1 MAPLWP
7 KDWPDQVNFV
17 MIPSYCMQLVIVES
31 PTKAKT
37 IRKFLGSEYH
47 VLASMGHVRD
57 LPETAADVPEEFKK
71 TPKGK
76 LGVDVDHNFEP
87 LYLIPKSK
95 TKTVTE
101 LKKLIKEAS
110 AVYLATDE
118 DREGESI
125 SWHLLQILKP
135 KVPVH
140 RLVFHEITKSAIEHA
155 LAHPRDLDENLV
167 HAQETRRILDRLVG
181 YTVSPVLWKKIAF
194 GLSAGR
200 VQSAVLKAIVDRER
214 DRMRFVK
221 SSYWDVEATLE
232 HTALPFEAKLISS
245 EGTRIASGKDFD
257 EDTGAVKEKS
267 NVLLLDEEKA
277 KVIAAEAKDATW
289 TVQEV
294 TEKPVTRRPPPPFIT
309 STLQQDGNR
318 KLGLTSKET
327 MKLAQGLYERGFI
340 TYMRTDST
348 SLSPE
353 AISGIRSAI
362 SSRFG
367 AEFLPPTPRTYTSS
381 TKGAQEAHE
390 AIRPSL
396 TFTAPHDTDLM
407 GAERDLYELI
417 WMRALASQMEDA
429 KQLQVSVLFDVK
441 KHVFQSTG
449 MRILFPGFLRAY
461 VEGSEDTDQALQDKE
476 RHLPALSVGQSP
488 TCKTVEA
495 IGHETKPPAR
505 FTEAS
510 LVQFMEK
517 EGIGRPSTYAATIST
532 LTDRNYTK
540 KQGGTLIPTFT
551 GFAVTQYMESHFGDL
566 VNISFT
572 SHMEERLDQ
581 IAEGKEGWLPYLQ
594 EFYRGANGLEQKVA
608 DENARGKDE
617 GPDPRQLI
625 FSQLPD
631 TRINIGRFGAYIEGI
646 HPRSQTYTK
655 ASLPVDMTPGE
666 LTPESINELLS
677 TSQQGPTTLGED
689 PASHLQIYLKTGAYG
704 PYLQLGEDPEDPKIK
719 PKRVSIP
726 KQVPLETLD
735 RARALDLLALP
746 RLVGLH
752 PETQEEIRAG
762 FSRFGPYI
770 VYKGEFRSV
779 KNEDILT
786 LPLAR
791 ALEILAEPKGARRGA
806 AALRTIGEHPSDKKP
821 ITLHNGKFGMYVK
834 HGKINATV
842 PKDTAPES
850 VTLEQAIQLLDER
863 AGKTKTKPKTGTKK
877 PRAKKAKKTD
887 EAETV
892 G

>member
-1 MAPLWP
+1 
-7 KDWPDQVNFV
+7 
-17 MIPSYCMQLVIVES
+17 MQLVIVES

-76 LGVDVDHNFEP
+76 LGVDVDHDFEP

-95 TKTVTE
+95 TKTVSE
-101 LKKLIKEAS
+101 LKKLIKDAS

-232 HTALPFEAKLISS
+232 HTSLPFDAKLISS

-267 NVLLLDEEKA
+267 NVLLLDEDKA

-353 AISGIRSAI
+353 AVTGIRSAI

-367 AEFLPPTPRTYTSS
+367 AEFLPPAPRTYSSS

-417 WMRALASQMEDA
+417 WMRTLASQMEDA

-441 KHVFQSTG
+441 KHVFQATG

-488 TCKTVEA
+488 TCKAIEA

-572 SHMEERLDQ
+572 SQMEQRLDQ

-594 EFYRGANGLEQKVA
+594 EFYRGTNGLEQKVA
-608 DENARGKDE
+608 DENARGKDD

-625 FSQLPD
+625 FPQLPD

-666 LTPESINELLS
+666 LTSESINELLS

-806 AALRTIGEHPSDKKP
+806 AALRTVGEHPSDKQP
-821 ITLHNGKFGMYVK
+821 ITLHSGKFGMYVK
-834 HGKINATV
+834 HGKTNATV

-850 VTLEQAIQLLDER
+850 VTLEQAIQLLEER
-863 AGKTKTKPKTGTKK
+863 TGKTKTKTKAVPKK

-887 EAETV
+887 ETEPV
-892 G
+892 S